1 MIRKLENT
9 NRVLLN
15 RMNEKNKDTFKKVGE
30 KKGIIETE
38 RVIYSEDGTTKK
50 GVIKEQFAKVT
61 KRKSIDAE
69 NIDSD
74 NRKKEANNLRHQSEK
89 VQNVLEHFA
98 GDDIANKASI
108 LASIVDKD
116 KNGVVGHGKTHGC
129 QVS

>member
-1 MIRKLENT
+1 M
-9 NRVLLN
+9 
-15 RMNEKNKDTFKKVGE
+15 
-30 KKGIIETE
+30 
-38 RVIYSEDGTTKK
+38 
-50 GVIKEQFAKVT
+50 T

-108 LASIVDKD
+108 LASIVDKEGSD
-116 KNGVVGHGKTHGC
+116 LAASLFSKSRELKNNQKLTPEQTAAVIAAANLPDNAVV
-129 QVS
+129 QIQNENLESEN

>member
-1 MIRKLENT
+1 MQRILT
-9 NRVLLN
+9 QII
-15 RMNEKNKDTFKKVGE
+15 
-30 KKGIIETE
+30 KKGL
-38 RVIYSEDGTTKK
+38 
-50 GVIKEQFAKVT
+50 QVT
-61 KRKSIDAE
+61 KDVKL
-69 NIDSD
+69 
-74 NRKKEANNLRHQSEK
+74 KK